1 MLFAAGRRCLLRL
14 STGFSELDRALGN
27 RPPRGLLLNGDDVE
41 RGDLGLN

>member
-1 MLFAAGRRCLLRL
+1 MLFAAGRRRLLRL

-27 RPPRGLLLNGDDVE
+27 RPPRGLLNGNDVE